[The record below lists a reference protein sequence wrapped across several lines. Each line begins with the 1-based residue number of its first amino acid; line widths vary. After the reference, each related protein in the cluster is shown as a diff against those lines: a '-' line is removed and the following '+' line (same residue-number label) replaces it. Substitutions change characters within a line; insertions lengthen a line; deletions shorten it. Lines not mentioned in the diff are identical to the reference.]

1 MSYFSDLGLAEPILR
16 ALEAKGYN
24 DPTPI
29 QRDAIPALLQGRDLL
44 GIAQTGTGK
53 TAAFSLPSLHR
64 LAADLKHRQPA
75 SCRMLVLSPTREL
88 AAQIAENMRGYAKFL
103 NLSVQCV
110 FGGIPVGKQARA
122 LVQGCDVLVAT
133 PGRLLDLIEQ
143 RALTLR
149 NVEIFVLDEAD
160 QMMDL
165 GFIVPLKRVANMLP
179 KERQSLFFSATMPK
193 AIADLGKQ
201 FINNPVRVEV
211 APQAT
216 TAERVD
222 QFVTHINQAE
232 KQALLSIKL
241 RDGLALSEGQ
251 GAIDRA
257 LVFTRTK
264 HGADRVV
271 RHLNTAGV
279 NAAAIHG
286 NKSQAQRTAALLAF
300 RKGTTPVLVATD
312 IAARGIDVSGVS
324 HVFNFEMPNVPE
336 QYVHRIGRTARA
348 GADGVAVSFVAP
360 DEKPYLRDIERLT
373 GVQLMPM
380 PLPDDFKNEAA
391 RLPLPSR
398 KPAEAEQDARRE
410 ARDAKG
416 RGGAGARGAGR
427 SSGGGRNGQG
437 RNGNRTP
444 GGQGLDGRGR
454 DAHHRD
460 TYSRGPGGDRPA
472 APRGPVYNPLA
483 AYENEGGETR
493 AAPRDDRRPAQGG
506 DRRPAQGGDR
516 RPAPAGDRRPN
527 REGAR
532 HDGPRRE
539 GQSYQGQ
546 RADGQR
552 HAPRGDAPRGDRSEH
567 ARTGAPRDNRGPRPE
582 GKRPEGARPHGDRPA
597 GNRPN
602 GDRSGGGERSQRR
615 FGEVAPRRGF

>member
-1 MSYFSDLGLAEPILR
+1 MSYFSDLGLAEPLLR
-16 ALEAKGYN
+16 ALETKGYA

-29 QRDAIPALLQGRDLL
+29 QKQAIPALLQGRDLL

-64 LAADLKHRQPA
+64 LAANPKPRQNA
-75 SCRMLVLSPTREL
+75 GCRMLVLSPTREL
-88 AAQIAENMRGYAKFL
+88 AAQIAENMRGYAKYLSL
-103 NLSVQCV
+103 NVQCV

-122 LVQGCDVLVAT
+122 LVGGTDVLVAT

-149 NVEIFVLDEAD
+149 HVEIFVLDEAD

-193 AIADLGKQ
+193 AIAELGKQ
-201 FINNPVRVEV
+201 FITNPVRAEV
-211 APQAT
+211 TPQAT

-232 KQALLSIKL
+232 KQALLSISL
-241 RDGLALSEGQ
+241 RDGLADGKVE
-251 GAIDRA
+251 RA

-300 RKGTTPVLVATD
+300 RKGSTPVLVATD
-312 IAARGIDVSGVS
+312 IAARGIDVTGVS
-324 HVFNFEMPNVPE
+324 HVFNFEMPNVAE

-348 GADGVAVSFVAP
+348 GADGTAISFVAP

-373 GVQLMPM
+373 GVQLMPL
-380 PLPDDFKNEAA
+380 PLPEDFQKEAA

-398 KPAEAEQDARRE
+398 KPAEMIQDARRDE
-410 ARDAKG
+410 RDARGRSGAGRGGQNHGGSRGNNNRSNGGQARDGRSRDAHLRLDRAAPARGPVFNPLHAETGERPARPQLARDANAAP
-416 RGGAGARGAGR
+416 RREW
-427 SSGGGRNGQG
+427 Q
-437 RNGNRTP
+437 
-444 GGQGLDGRGR
+444 
-454 DAHHRD
+454 
-460 TYSRGPGGDRPA
+460 GGDRPA
-472 APRGPVYNPLA
+472 QPR
-483 AYENEGGETR
+483 
-493 AAPRDDRRPAQGG
+493 RDG
-506 DRRPAQGGDR
+506 DRSAQ
-516 RPAPAGDRRPN
+516 
-527 REGAR
+527 
-532 HDGPRRE
+532 PRRE
-539 GQSYQGQ
+539 GERAAQPRQGGGSRPFNRGQ
-546 RADGQR
+546 R
-552 HAPRGDAPRGDRSEH
+552 
-567 ARTGAPRDNRGPRPE
+567 RP
-582 GKRPEGARPHGDRPA
+582 G
-597 GNRPN
+597 
-602 GDRSGGGERSQRR
+602 
-615 FGEVAPRRGF
+615 